1 MFTSKLNRLSK
12 IALSVLLIIFSF
24 TISDTNIQMIEVP
37 KVEQKQLA
45 HIDPKQIACMA
56 RNIFFEAGNES
67 IKGQAA
73 VAHVVMNRVRHGFG
87 KNPCQVIYQKTQIN
101 DRIICQFS
109 WVCEN
114 KPEPN
119 KNSSRYKVAE
129 QVAYDVMVN
138 NRYQDVLPRTALFF
152 HNTTVDPLWP
162 YKQVAIIGGH
172 IFYSKHKK
180 QTNTQKTVIKSDN
193 NI

>member
-1 MFTSKLNRLSK
+1 MGEGEPMFTSKLNRLYK
-12 IALSVLLIIFSF
+12 IALSVLFITFGV
-24 TISDTNIQMIEVP
+24 TISNTNIHVVDLP
-37 KVEQKQLA
+37 KVESNKLA
-45 HIDPKQIACMA
+45 QVDPKQIACMA

-87 KNPCQVIYQKTQIN
+87 KSPCQVIYQKTQIN
-101 DRIICQFS
+101 DRLRCQFS

-119 KNSSRYKVAE
+119 KNSSRYKLAE

-138 NRYQDVLPRTALFF
+138 NKYHDVLPRTALFF

-172 IFYSKHKK
+172 IFYSKSKK
-180 QTNTQKTVIKSDN
+180 ITQLRN
-193 NI
+193 ND

>member
-12 IALSVLLIIFSF
+12 IALSVLFIIFGF
-24 TISDTNIQMIEVP
+24 TISNTNIHMFELP
-37 KVEQKQLA
+37 KVESKQLA
-45 HIDPKQIACMA
+45 QVDPKQIACMA
-56 RNIFFEAGNES
+56 KNIFFEAGHET

-101 DRIICQFS
+101 DKLICQFS
-109 WVCEN
+109 WVCEG

-119 KNSSRYKVAE
+119 KNSYRYKVAE

-162 YKQVAIIGGH
+162 YKQVAKIGGH
-172 IFYSKHKK
+172 VFYSKAKK
-180 QTNTQKTVIKSDN
+180 ITQSKN
-193 NI
+193 ND